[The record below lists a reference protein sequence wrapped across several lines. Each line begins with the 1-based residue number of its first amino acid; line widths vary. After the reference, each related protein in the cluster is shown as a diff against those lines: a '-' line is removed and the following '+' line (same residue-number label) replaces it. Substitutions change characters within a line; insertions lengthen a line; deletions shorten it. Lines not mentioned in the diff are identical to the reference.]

1 MNRIS
6 QPYQDRQELVSCE
19 ELVILA
25 VAFLASEESRLS
37 RFLSLTGLDPADVP
51 QRLSQKE
58 FQLAI
63 LDHLAGD
70 EALLLS
76 FAETQ
81 NVPPQ
86 TINDRRRRLEDL
98 DTSC

>member
-6 QPYQDRQELVSCE
+6 QSYQERQESVSSE

-25 VAFLASEESRLS
+25 VAFLSSEGMRLS
-37 RFLSLTGLDPADVP
+37 RFLSLTGLEPAEVP

-76 FAETQ
+76 FAATQ
-81 NVPPQ
+81 NIPPQ
-86 TINDRRRRLEDL
+86 TIINRRRSLEDFN
-98 DTSC
+98 TSC